1 MNVSELKNIYPHLAP
16 VPSLTYQYFDVGM
29 IIGRD
34 FFHAIRP
41 LKIHSDKSRN
51 SPFAVHLPI
60 HWVISGPL
68 PLSFGLP
75 FHCVKC
81 SADDNSLTEQ
91 VKSWYELESY
101 GTYQSADPHS
111 ASDKQAL
118 KTLESTISHDGNRY
132 SVGMLWINKDIN
144 LPNNYY
150 SAFAQ
155 LKSLE
160 KRLEKDPDLKKS
172 YDKTIQDDLEMGYIV
187 PIEYKELNTLTDCEW
202 YLPYHPVVIPNKP
215 GKVRQILNG
224 APKSHVV
231 SLNQSLLVGAD
242 LLQNL
247 LRVLLR
253 FRQHKCA
260 VSADI
265 EGIFLHVGVIPAD
278 QPSLRCRG
286 GRNPQVR

>member
-1 MNVSELKNIYPHLAP
+1 MVWKWVLSYLSISRSAFSIRQASSKNAWID
-16 VPSLTYQYFDVGM
+16 YF
-29 IIGRD
+29 
-34 FFHAIRP
+34 AW
-41 LKIHSDKSRN
+41 RN
-51 SPFAVHLPI
+51 LI
-60 HWVISGPL
+60 
-68 PLSFGLP
+68 
-75 FHCVKC
+75 
-81 SADDNSLTEQ
+81 
-91 VKSWYELESY
+91 
-101 GTYQSADPHS
+101 
-111 ASDKQAL
+111 
-118 KTLESTISHDGNRY
+118 
-132 SVGMLWINKDIN
+132 SVGMLGIEKDVK
-144 LPNNYY
+144 LPNNNY
-150 SAFAQ
+150 SAFAH

-253 FRQHKCA
+253 FR
-260 VSADI
+260 
-265 EGIFLHVGVIPAD
+265 
-278 QPSLRCRG
+278 PSLRFFVAG
-286 GRNPQVR
+286 GPHKWGKRFSIHTSHH